1 MSETKKPKTGD
12 DAQVAEKI
20 LEEARAEAAA
30 IVAAAK
36 EQAAEEL
43 EKAKQ
48 AAEEQAAA
56 EAAKKPDTV
65 RVRLFKD
72 SDKYKGDV
80 FVAVNGNAIKIQRGV
95 DVDLPVAHFEVLERS
110 MTQDAATATLIEK
123 ESAAYER
130 AKQELN

>member
-1 MSETKKPKTGD
+1 MSETKKPKTDGD
-12 DAQVAEKI
+12 VQTAEKI
-20 LEEARAEAAA
+20 LEEARIEAAA

-36 EQAAEEL
+36 EQAAAEID
-43 EKAKQ
+43 KAK
-48 AAEEQAAA
+48 QAAA
-56 EAAKKPDTV
+56 EAAKKPETV

-95 DVDLPVAHFEVLERS
+95 DVDLPVAHFAVLERS

-123 ESAAYER
+123 ETAAYES
-130 AKQELN
+130 AKRELN